1 MGPRLAFHRKGP
13 SQPLRGDSMFSSF
26 LERILVFSIL
36 LALGVMTPLFAQDV
50 PPASSASPSVS
61 TSPISAPAPVA
72 TRDQIVVPTGTRLPL
87 LLRNGVNTRTAKP
100 GDSVYFETAY
110 PIAINNRMAIPL
122 GTFVPGQIL
131 ETKRPSRIRGR
142 GGL

>member
-50 PPASSASPSVS
+50 PPASSASPPVS
-61 TSPISAPAPVA
+61 KTPISAPSPVA
-72 TRDQIVVPTGTRLPL
+72 KGDQIVVPTDTRLPRL
-87 LLRNGVNTRTAKP
+87 LPTGANTRSATPADP
-100 GDSVYFETAY
+100 VY
-110 PIAINNRMAIPL
+110 I
-122 GTFVPGQIL
+122 V
-131 ETKRPSRIRGR
+131 
-142 GGL
+142 